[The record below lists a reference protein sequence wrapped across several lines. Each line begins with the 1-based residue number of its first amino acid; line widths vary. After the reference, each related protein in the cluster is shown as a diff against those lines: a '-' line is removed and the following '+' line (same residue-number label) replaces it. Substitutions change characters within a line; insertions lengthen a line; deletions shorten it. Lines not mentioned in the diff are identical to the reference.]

1 MKKEPLRADDIFFK
15 LAKWLTFPALIF
27 GIWFSY
33 YGYRYTGELTACA
46 FAQTTGLPCPGCG
59 GTRAVIL
66 LFHGKL
72 WLSLYFHPAV
82 PAFVVMYVHF
92 VVLYL
97 LRKYRPQLK
106 TYRKEIPV
114 QIYAYVYIGIV
125 IAQWIA
131 KLIYI
136 YCHYRYMT

>member
-1 MKKEPLRADDIFFK
+1 MDKELLRADDIFFK
-15 LAKWLTFPALIF
+15 LVKWLTVPALLF

-33 YGYRYTGELTACA
+33 YGYRYTSDLTACS

-82 PAFVVMYVHF
+82 IAFVLMYVHF

-97 LRKYRPQLK
+97 LRKCRTGRK

-114 QIYAYVYIGIV
+114 QIYAYVFVGIV
-125 IAQWIA
+125 IAQWIV
-131 KLIYI
+131 KLVYI
-136 YCHYRYMT
+136 HYRYIA

>member
-1 MKKEPLRADDIFFK
+1 MDKELLRADDIFFK
-15 LAKWLTFPALIF
+15 LVKWLTVPALLF

-33 YGYRYTGELTACA
+33 YGYQYTGDLTACS

-82 PAFVVMYVHF
+82 IAFVLLYVHF
-92 VVLYL
+92 VALYL
-97 LRKYRPQLK
+97 LRKYRIGRK

-114 QIYAYVYIGIV
+114 QIYAYVFVGIV
-125 IAQWIA
+125 IAQWIM
-131 KLIYI
+131 KLVYI
-136 YCHYRYMT
+136 HYRYIA

>member
-1 MKKEPLRADDIFFK
+1 MDKELLRADDIFFK
-15 LAKWLTFPALIF
+15 LVKWLTVPALLF

-33 YGYRYTGELTACA
+33 YGYRCTGDLTACS

-82 PAFVVMYVHF
+82 IAFVLLYVHF
-92 VVLYL
+92 AALYL
-97 LRKYRPQLK
+97 LRKYCTGRK

-114 QIYAYVYIGIV
+114 QIYAYVFVGIV
-125 IAQWIA
+125 IAQWIV
-131 KLIYI
+131 KLVYI
-136 YCHYRYMT
+136 HYRYIA